1 MRRKI
6 LSFVLTMGFLVSFAF
21 GQELLVTGTVTS
33 EVDGTTLPGV
43 SVVIKGTQTGATSNI
58 DGVYSIRVPRG
69 ATLVF
74 SYIGMIPKEV
84 VINEAGTVNVAMA
97 PTETM
102 LEEFVVTA
110 LGIVRE
116 KKSLGYAMQEVSG
129 EELVQTGEAN
139 LANTLTGK
147 VSGLEVVRSSTG
159 PAGSSKIV
167 LRGFSSLT
175 GDNQPL
181 IVVDGIPMN
190 NFTGGGNEG
199 YWNRDLDFGNGMS
212 DLNPEDIESIS
223 VLKGASAA
231 ALYGSRAGNGVILI
245 TTKTGQRKLG
255 LGITFSASLGVESL
269 FTHPELQNS
278 FGQGEEGIFDPLSNM
293 SWGPKIEGQMVTDWK
308 GQQVPLTAYDNMSNY
323 FEQGISQNY
332 SLAFSQQY
340 DKASVYTSFT
350 RRDDQ
355 SVIPGTGLERTNLL
369 TRAVAKFGPDDRWAI
384 DAKVQYINASA
395 KNRPIMG
402 FNFSNT
408 YYNIYT
414 LPRSI
419 DIRQLDPPVNDV
431 GQMVWFNSRQDINPY
446 WGAQYNL
453 NFDTR
458 DRFLLQGSVK
468 YALTDWMNA
477 EVQAG
482 TDLFTTN
489 YESKLYA
496 GGRHT
501 PAGQYSKSKDT
512 FFEHNF
518 SGMLTA
524 NKDNLIDRLGIAGTF
539 GANIMMQESSNI
551 GANSGPLEVPN
562 LFAINNGTSNPTVW
576 EGFSQKRIASV
587 FALVQ
592 FNWAGYLFLDA
603 TMRNDWSSTLSLEN
617 RSYFY
622 PSVNSTLV
630 FSEMLESMDILLPRW
645 FTFGKIRA
653 SFAQVGNSLE
663 PYQLYNTYGIGR
675 DPLGN
680 TVANIG
686 NVLFDPNVKSELIT
700 SREFGADLRFFQNRL
715 GIDFTWYR
723 QNATNQLIN
732 LPMDPLSGF
741 EARKINAGD
750 IQNQGIELMLHGRI
764 LQNPAGFNWNTLVN
778 FSRNQN
784 TIVDLY
790 EDIETYFLGGFD
802 HLRIEAV
809 VGGGYGDIFGS
820 AFRRVTDENSP
831 HYGRLLLSASGYPQA
846 TTEREFLGNQNPTG
860 LLGLTNSFSYKGLT
874 FGFTIDGRL
883 GGQIFSATHAYLQR
897 LGLSSVTA
905 PNGERQPM
913 VVDGVIA
920 NGDGTYS
927 ENTTPIGAQQYWW
940 TVAFTGN
947 LGINEAN
954 VYDATSIRLRN
965 INLNYNLPRKWFVG
979 MPIQGINAGV
989 AVNNVWLI
997 KSYMNGLDPESVY
1010 GTRSNAI
1017 GFENSAPPTSRI
1029 FLFNLNVSF

>member
-6 LSFVLTMGFLVSFAF
+6 ISFVLTMFFLVGFAF
-21 GQELLVTGTVTS
+21 GQEILVTGTVTN
-33 EVDGTTLPGV
+33 EADGTTLPGV
-43 SVVIKGTQTGATSNI
+43 SVVIKGTTIGVTTNI
-58 DGVYSIRVPRG
+58 DGQFSIRAPRG
-69 ATLVF
+69 STLIF
-74 SYIGMIPKEV
+74 SYIGMVVKEV
-84 VINEAGTVNVAMA
+84 VVTQAGPLSVALS

-102 LEEFVVTA
+102 LQEFVVTA

-116 KKSLGYAMQEVSG
+116 RKSLGYAMQEVSG
-129 EELVQTGEAN
+129 NALVQTGEAN

-147 VSGLEVVRSSTG
+147 VSGLEVIRSSTG

-199 YWNRDLDFGNGMS
+199 FWNRDLDFGNGLS

-245 TTKTGQRKLG
+245 TTKTGQRKPG
-255 LGITFSASLGVESL
+255 LGITFSASLGVESV
-269 FTHPELQNS
+269 FTHPELQSS
-278 FGQGEEGIFDPLSNM
+278 FGQGTEGIFDPLSDL
-293 SWGPKIEGQMVTDWK
+293 SWGPKIEGQMVTDWR
-308 GQQVPLTAYDNMSNY
+308 GQQSAFRAFDNVGNF
-323 FEQGISQNY
+323 FEPGISQNY

-340 DKASVYTSFT
+340 DKASIYTSFT

-355 SVIPGTGLERTNLL
+355 SVIPGTGLARTNLL
-369 TRAVAKFGPDDRWAI
+369 TRAVANFGPDDRWTI
-384 DAKVQYINASA
+384 DAKVQYINAAA
-395 KNRPIMG
+395 KNRPILG

-408 YYNIYT
+408 YYNLYV
-414 LPRSI
+414 LPRTI
-419 DIRQLDPPVNDV
+419 DIRQLNPSVNDI
-431 GQMVWFNSRQDINPY
+431 GQMIWYNSRNDINPY
-446 WGAQYNL
+446 WGAKYNL

-468 YALTDWMNA
+468 YAFTDWLNA
-477 EVQAG
+477 EIQAG
-482 TDLFTTN
+482 TDLFNTK
-489 YESKLYA
+489 YETKLYT

-501 PAGQYSKSKDT
+501 PQGRYSVSKDS
-512 FFEHNF
+512 FFEHNL

-524 NKDNLIDRLGIAGTF
+524 NRDNLIDRLGVAATL
-539 GANIMMQESSNI
+539 GANIMMQESSNM
-551 GANSGPLEVPN
+551 GATSGPLEVPN
-562 LFAINNGTSNPTVW
+562 LFAINNGISNPTIW
-576 EGFSQKRIASV
+576 EGFSQKRIASL
-587 FALVQ
+587 FGLVQ
-592 FNWAGYLFLDA
+592 FNWDGYFFVDA

-622 PSVNSTLV
+622 PSLNSTLV
-630 FSEMLESMDILLPRW
+630 FSEMLENLGVLIPRW

-653 SFAQVGNSLE
+653 SFAQVGNSLD
-663 PYQLYNTYGIGR
+663 PYQLYNTYSIGR

-680 TVANIG
+680 TIANIG

-700 SREFGADLRFFQNRL
+700 SREFGTDLRFFQNRL

-741 EARKINAGD
+741 EFRKINAGD
-750 IQNQGIELMLHGRI
+750 IQNEGIEIMAHGRI
-764 LQNPAGFNWNTLVN
+764 LQNPTGFNWNTQIN
-778 FSRNQN
+778 FSRNRN
-784 TIVDLY
+784 TIVNLY
-790 EDIETYFLGGFD
+790 GDIEKYFLGGYD

-809 VGGGYGDIFGS
+809 VGGGYGDIYGS
-820 AFRRVTDENSP
+820 AFRRVTDETSP
-831 HYGRLLLSASGYPQA
+831 HFGRLLLTSGGLPQ
-846 TTEREFLGNQNPTG
+846 TDPDRQLLGNQNPSG
-860 LLGLTNSFSYKGLT
+860 LLGITNSFSYRGIN

-883 GGQIFSATHAYLQR
+883 GGQIFSSTLAYLQR
-897 LGLSSVTA
+897 LGLAAVTA
-905 PNGERQPM
+905 PNGSREPM
-913 VVDGVIA
+913 VVNGVIA
-920 NGDGTYS
+920 NTDGTFR
-927 ENTTPIGAQQYWW
+927 ENDVQITAQQYWW

-954 VYDATSIRLRN
+954 IYDATSIRLRN
-965 INLNYNLPRKWFVG
+965 INLSYDFPRKWLAG

-989 AVNNVWLI
+989 ALNNVWLI
-997 KSYMNGLDPESVY
+997 RSHMHGLDPESVY
-1010 GTRSNAI
+1010 ATRSNAI

-1029 FLFNLNVSF
+1029 FLFNLNVTF

>member
-1 MRRKI
+1 MA
-6 LSFVLTMGFLVSFAF
+6 MCFAF
-21 GQELLVTGTVTS
+21 TVSALAQINVTGRVTDTDGLGIPGVTVVLRGTTTGVTTDVDGNYSISVPAGSVLQFSFIGMQTREITVT
-33 EVDGTTLPGV
+33 
-43 SVVIKGTQTGATSNI
+43 QA
-58 DGVYSIRVPRG
+58 GVYN
-69 ATLVF
+69 
-74 SYIGMIPKEV
+74 V
-84 VINEAGTVNVAMA
+84 VLAADQLL
-97 PTETM
+97 

-129 EELVQTGEAN
+129 DALVQTGEN
-139 LANTLTGK
+139 SLANTLTGK

-181 IVVDGIPMN
+181 VVVDGIPMN
-190 NFTGGGNEG
+190 NFTGAGNEG

-245 TTKTGQRKLG
+245 TTKTGQRKPG
-255 LGITFSASLGVESL
+255 LGITFSASLGTESV
-269 FTHPELQNS
+269 FTHPDLQNS
-278 FGQGEEGIFDPLSNM
+278 FGQGDEGIFDPLSNM
-293 SWGPKIEGQMVTDWK
+293 SWGPQITGQMVTDWTGK
-308 GQQVPLTAYDNMSNY
+308 QVPFTAYDNVGNY
-323 FEQGISQNY
+323 FDPGVSQNY
-332 SLAFSQQY
+332 ALSFQQQY
-340 DKASVYTSFT
+340 DKASIYTSFT

-355 SVIPGTGLERTNLL
+355 SVIPGTGLARTNLL
-369 TRAVAKFGPDDRWAI
+369 TRAVANFGADERWTI

-395 KNRPIMG
+395 KNRPILG

-419 DIRQLDPPVNDV
+419 DIRQLNPPVNEL
-431 GQMVWFNSRQDINPY
+431 GQMVWFNARNDINPY
-446 WGAQYNL
+446 WGEKYDL
-453 NFDTR
+453 NFDNR
-458 DRFLLQGSVK
+458 DRFLLQGLVK
-468 YALTDWMNA
+468 YAVTDWLNA
-477 EVQAG
+477 EVQTG

-489 YESKLYA
+489 YETKLYA
-496 GGRHT
+496 GGRHN
-501 PAGQYSKSKDT
+501 PSGSYSLSKET

-518 SGMLTA
+518 SGMLTG
-524 NKDNLIDRLGIAGTF
+524 NKDNLIDRLGVSATL
-539 GANIMMQESSNI
+539 GANVMMQESSNI

-562 LFAINNGTSNPTVW
+562 LFAINNGISNPGVW
-576 EGFSQKRIASV
+576 EGFYQKRIASV
-587 FALVQ
+587 FGLVQ
-592 FNWAGYLFLDA
+592 FNWAGYFFVDA
-603 TMRNDWSSTLSLEN
+603 TMRNDWSSTLSIEN

-622 PSVNSTLV
+622 PSLNSTLV
-630 FSEMLESMDILLPRW
+630 FSEMLESMDVLLPRW

-653 SFAQVGNSLE
+653 SFAQVGNSLDA
-663 PYQLYNTYGIGR
+663 YQLFNTYGIGR

-686 NVLFDPNVKSELIT
+686 NVLFDPNVRSELIT
-700 SREFGADLRFFQNRL
+700 SREFGVDLRFFQNRL

-741 EARKINAGD
+741 GARKINAGD
-750 IQNQGIELMLHGRI
+750 IQNQGIELMLNGRI
-764 LQNPAGFNWNTLVN
+764 LQNPAGLNWTAQLN
-778 FSRNQN
+778 FSRNEN
-784 TIVDLY
+784 SIIDLY
-790 EDIETYFLGGFD
+790 EDIEMYFLGGFD
-802 HLRIEAV
+802 HLRVEAV
-809 VGGGYGDIFGS
+809 VGGGYGDIYGS
-820 AFRRVTDENSP
+820 AFRRVTDESSP
-831 HYGRLLLSASGYPQA
+831 HFGRMLLSANGYPQA

-860 LLGLTNSFSYKGLT
+860 LLGFTNTFSYKGLT
-874 FGFTIDGRL
+874 FGFAVDGRL
-883 GGQIFSATHAYLQR
+883 GGSIFSSTQAYLQR
-897 LGLSSVTA
+897 LGLAAVTA
-905 PNGERQPM
+905 PDGKRDQM

-927 ENTTPIGAQQYWW
+927 ENNIPIGAQQYWW

-954 VYDATSIRLRN
+954 MYDATSIRLRN
-965 INLNYNLPRKWFVG
+965 INLNYNLPRRWFAG
-979 MPIQGINAGV
+979 MPIQGVNTGV
-989 AVNNVWLI
+989 ALNNVWLI
-997 KSYMNGLDPESVY
+997 RSHIHGLDPESVY
-1010 GTRSNAI
+1010 GTRTNAI